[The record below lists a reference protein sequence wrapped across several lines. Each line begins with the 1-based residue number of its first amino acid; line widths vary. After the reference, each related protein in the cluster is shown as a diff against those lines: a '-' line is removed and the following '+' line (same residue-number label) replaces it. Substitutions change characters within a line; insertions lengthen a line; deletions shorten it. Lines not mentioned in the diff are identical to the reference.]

1 MINIRLPKYSYSPRE
16 NSRGFLLVA
25 VLGIF
30 IVLSIIGFALLS
42 QSADQYL
49 LATNDYYNNN
59 ALYAAEAGIEQ
70 TVYQVNQNASF
81 AGYTTAQTFSNDATQ
96 GKATYTTTVSG
107 ITGSNAK
114 TILSKGE
121 IFRYGSTTPLA
132 SRSVKVTIV
141 GTNSTGNSVIT
152 GPGGLILG
160 GSATITNGPVYV
172 NGSISLGGTSSIGTA
187 QQPLSV
193 NVANDQC
200 PTGTN
205 PGSTYPQV
213 CTNGTQPI
221 SLAYST
227 HIYGTVCAT
236 GQTSTGPNNNIQGGS
251 TGSGLESGC
260 TAPTVSTPTYDRSA
274 QIAAVTTTASGT
286 SNTYVCGSWPFNRTW
301 TANLELTGNVGVG
314 SSCNVTIKGNVYITG
329 NLTINGASTI
339 TVDNSL
345 GTTQPV
351 VIVDGTITV
360 GGSASLVANSS
371 GTGIK
376 FISYKSAASCGA
388 SCTSLSGNDLYNSAN
403 QTTVNIGGAVNLPGM
418 AFQAY
423 WGELV
428 LAGSGHVGAVAGQTI
443 NMSGAGTVVFGTTLS
458 SGTQTWTIT
467 SYQQVYGS
475 L

>member
-1 MINIRLPKYSYSPRE
+1 MK

-30 IVLSIIGFALLS
+30 IVLSVIGFALMS
-42 QSADQYL
+42 ASADQYT

-70 TVYQVNQNASF
+70 TVYQVNQNTSF
-81 AGYTTAQTFSNDATQ
+81 AGYTTAQTFFNNTTQ
-96 GKATYTTTVSG
+96 GKATYTTTVANVS
-107 ITGSNAK
+107 GSNAK
-114 TILSKGE
+114 TVISKGE
-121 IFRYGSTTPLA
+121 IFRYNSTTPLA

-141 GTNSTGNSVIT
+141 GTNSSGNSVIT

-172 NGSISLGGTSSIGTA
+172 NGAISLSGAASIGTS
-187 QQPLSV
+187 QQPLNV

-200 PTGTN
+200 PTGSN
-205 PGSTYPQV
+205 PGSTYPTV

-227 HIYGTVCAT
+227 HIYGSVCAT
-236 GQTSTGPNNNIQGGS
+236 GQTSTGPNNNIQGGNG
-251 TGSGLESGC
+251 GSGLEAGC
-260 TAPTVSTPTYDRSA
+260 TAPIVSTPTYDRSA
-274 QIAAVTTTASGT
+274 QISAVTTTAAGT
-286 SNTYVCGSWPFNRTW
+286 SNTYTCQSWPFDRTW
-301 TANLELTGNVGVG
+301 TANLELTGNVTIG
-314 SSCNVTIKGNVYITG
+314 SSCNVVIKGNVYITG

-376 FISYKSAASCGA
+376 FISFKSAASCGA
-388 SCTSLSGNDLYNSAN
+388 SCSSLSGNDLYNSSI

-418 AFQAY
+418 TFQAY
-423 WGELV
+423 WGQLT

-467 SYQQVYGS
+467 SYQQLYGS

>member
-1 MINIRLPKYSYSPRE
+1 MINIHMPAQFMSTKKQ
-16 NSRGFLLVA
+16 NRGFLLVA

-42 QSADQYL
+42 ESADQYM
-49 LATNDYYNNN
+49 LATNGYYNNN

-70 TVYQVNQNASF
+70 TVYQVNQNVSF
-81 AGYTTAQTFSNDATQ
+81 SGYTTAQTFSNNTTQ
-96 GKATYTTTVSG
+96 GKTTYTTTVSNVA
-107 ITGSNAK
+107 GSNAK
-114 TILSKGE
+114 TIVSKGE
-121 IFRYGSTTPLA
+121 IFRYNSTTPMA
-132 SRSVKVTIV
+132 SRTVKVTIV
-141 GTNSTGNSVIT
+141 GTNSSGNSVIT
-152 GPGGLILG
+152 GPGGLLLG

-172 NGSISLGGTSSIGTA
+172 NGSITLSGASSIGTS

-200 PTGTN
+200 PTGSS

-213 CTNGTQPI
+213 CTGSTQPI
-221 SLAYST
+221 SLAFST

-260 TAPTVSTPTYDRSA
+260 TAPIVSTPTYDRA
-274 QIAAVTTTASGT
+274 GQIAAVTTTAAGS
-286 SNTYVCGSWPFNRTW
+286 SNTYTCQSYPFNRTW
-301 TANLELTGNVGVG
+301 TANLKLTGNVSVG
-314 SSCNVTIKGNVYITG
+314 GSCNIVIKGNVYITG
-329 NLTINGASTI
+329 DLSLGGASTI

-351 VIVDGTITV
+351 VMVDGAISV

-376 FISYKSAASCGA
+376 FISFKSAASCGA
-388 SCTSLSGNDLYNSAN
+388 NCTSLSGNDLYNSQN
-403 QTTVNIGGAVNLPGM
+403 QTTVSIGGAVNLPGM
-418 AFQAY
+418 TFQAY

-428 LAGSGHVGAVAGQTI
+428 LGGSGHVGAVAGQTI
-443 NMSGAGTVVFGTTLS
+443 NMNGAGTVVFGTILS

-467 SYQQVYGS
+467 SYQQKYGS